1 METICLDRLAC
12 ALLGRDTGGGR
23 YAARYRPLAGG
34 AWPFEQFNAFFDA
47 NLMMPLLYPY
57 DALIVTL

>member
-47 NLMMPLLYPY
+47 NLMMPLL
-57 DALIVTL
+57 